1 MATAGKRPIC
11 PISKIYNAQHFA
23 TYERDC
29 TFRHVLFDWRAIIEG
44 KATLIADSLCK
55 WLKDT
60 NYIDVQASPGLR
72 LESALQHINKG
83 YIQVQ
88 GFEYVLLA
96 VGSNNID
103 SCNIQ
108 DIRYH
113 LHQLIQRI
121 RAMNPY
127 VTIGL
132 CSILPRPKD
141 DDIAET
147 FCKQVNMMF
156 KVYCR
161 HNGIITYL
169 PSWKCMV
176 DDNEIPKRGLYNPV
190 DMLHLND
197 NGVAALKMYVE
208 GALSTM
214 VDDKANTE

>member
-1 MATAGKRPIC
+1 MAASGSRPIC
-11 PISKIYNAQHFA
+11 PISKVYNLQHYA
-23 TYERDC
+23 KYERDC
-29 TFRHVLFDWRAIIEG
+29 PFRHVLFEWPAIIGG

-60 NYIDVQASPGLR
+60 SYIDIQAQPGLR

-83 YIQVQ
+83 YLQVQ
-88 GFEYVLLA
+88 GYEFVLLA

-103 SCNIQ
+103 SCDIQ
-108 DIRYH
+108 EIRHH
-113 LHQLIQRI
+113 LDQLVYRI

-141 DDIAET
+141 NDITAT
-147 FCKQVNMMF
+147 YCKQVNMMF

-161 HNGIITYL
+161 HNGIISYL
-169 PSWKCMV
+169 PSWSCMV
-176 DDNEIPKRGLYNPV
+176 DDNDIPKKGLYNPI
-190 DMLHLND
+190 DLLHLND
-197 NGVAALKMYVE
+197 DGVAALKMYIE

-214 VDDKANTE
+214 ADEKNRTE